1 MAAISLPPG
10 FQYEA
15 VQFIGSTP
23 APSEAVRL
31 GVLTNFNGTFTGSG
45 FNTIFRPNSGPP
57 NTTTFPSDN
66 ILELN
71 LIKDSITFSE
81 DFGAVPNRGLDS
93 QNDIFLNGVSYVQA
107 VNDVTNEKTGKAD
120 GSPTGIHFEAGLWM
134 NVPPTNNTPVLGES
148 LVRMASI
155 PHGTTINAQCL
166 APTSNFSGPPDIP
179 KANLQPFPAVGGPP
193 VTLDS
198 LNASMVSTLRLPQ
211 DLSKFI
217 AAGTITQEMLNDPN
231 SVLRDAIKGQNIIN
245 TTTFTVATAPP
256 PPVFG
261 GGTANIAFL
270 EGNPAVTTPNAN
282 AIQMNATFWIET
294 VQYKLKVPIFK
305 RGQAPIKLYPAS
317 RGQYPGPVFVVNPPH
332 DITAPR
338 TITVNSIQIQYS
350 QVVNLVFDQLVWPHY
365 SVSTLTPSEPVTVPD
380 SVWN

>member
-10 FQYEA
+10 FQFEA
-15 VQFIGSTP
+15 VQFSGSTP
-23 APSEAVRL
+23 APSEPVQL
-31 GVLTNFNGTFTGSG
+31 GVLANFNGSFTGSG

-71 LIKDSITFSE
+71 LIKDSITFSG
-81 DFGAVPNRGLDS
+81 DLGAVPNRGLAS
-93 QNDIFLNGVSYVQA
+93 QNDIYLNGISYVQA
-107 VNDVTNEKTGKAD
+107 VNDVTNETSGKAD

-134 NVPPTNNTPVLGES
+134 NVPSTNNTPVLGES

-166 APTSNFSGPPDIP
+166 APTSNFSGPPVIP
-179 KANLQPFPAVGGPP
+179 PANLQPFPRGSHTRLA
-193 VTLDS
+193 LDS
-198 LNASMVSTLRLPQ
+198 LNASMISTLRLPQ

-231 SVLRDAIKGQNIIN
+231 SVLRNAIEGQNIIQ
-245 TTTFTVATAPP
+245 TTTFTVATAPL

-282 AIQMNATFWIET
+282 SIEMNATFWIET

-305 RGQAPIKLYPAS
+305 RGQGPMKLTPAS
-317 RGQYPGPVFVVNPPH
+317 RGHHPGPVFLVNPP
-332 DITAPR
+332 A
-338 TITVNSIQIQYS
+338 
-350 QVVNLVFDQLVWPHY
+350 
-365 SVSTLTPSEPVTVPD
+365 
-380 SVWN
+380 